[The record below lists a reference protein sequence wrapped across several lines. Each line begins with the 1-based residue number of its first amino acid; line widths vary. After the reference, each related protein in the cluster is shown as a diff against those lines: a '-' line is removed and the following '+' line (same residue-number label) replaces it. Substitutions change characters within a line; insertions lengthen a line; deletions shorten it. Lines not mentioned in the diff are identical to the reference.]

1 MLKLTRW
8 TIAHRRI
15 VVVAWIV
22 LAVGVLAFSQAI
34 GKRNAN
40 NFSLPN
46 TGSQRA
52 IDLLQS
58 RSPAQSGDADQIVF
72 RTRTGTL
79 TDASTRAVVAPLL
92 TRIARL
98 PHVAGV
104 VSPYQTGAGAISK
117 SGRIGFATV
126 EFDQPANQ
134 IPKAAIDR
142 MITTATSA
150 RSPALQVEL
159 GGEAIQQ

>member
-22 LAVGVLAFSQAI
+22 LADGVLVVSQAV

-46 TGSQRA
+46 TDSQRA
-52 IDLLQS
+52 TTLLQS
-58 RSPAQSGDADQIVF
+58 RFPAQAGDADQIVF
-72 RTRTGTL
+72 RTRAGKL
-79 TDASTRAVVAPLL
+79 TDASVRAVVAPVLG
-92 TRIARL
+92 RIARL

-104 VSPYQTGAGAISK
+104 VSPYSAGTNAVSK
-117 SGRIGFATV
+117 DGTIGFATI
-126 EFDQPANQ
+126 EFDQRADEM
-134 IPKAAIDR
+134 PKA
-142 MITTATSA
+142 
-150 RSPALQVEL
+150 
-159 GGEAIQQ
+159 G

>member
-15 VVVAWIV
+15 VVVSWIV
-22 LAVGVLAFSQAI
+22 LAFGVLAASQAV

-46 TGSQRA
+46 TDSQRA

-58 RSPAQSGDADQIVF
+58 RFSAQAGDADQIVF
-72 RTRTGTL
+72 RTRTGKL
-79 TDASTRAVVAPLL
+79 TDASTRAVIAPLL
-92 TRIARL
+92 VRIARL

-104 VSPYQTGAGAISK
+104 VTPYDTGAGAISK
-117 SGRIGFATV
+117 SGTIGFATV
-126 EFDQPANQ
+126 EFDKRASE

-142 MITTATSA
+142 RSEEHTS
-150 RSPALQVEL
+150 EL
-159 GGEAIQQ
+159 